1 MAIPKS
7 QLDTWSAQGAVQQSK
22 TTYAIVKGVLES
34 TSAPYSAR
42 SHDSFL
48 QGSYGN
54 DTNVYADSDVDVV
67 MRLSSIYYYDK
78 SYLKLEEKTLF
89 EASTG
94 AATYSLQEF
103 KKELIAWLSRTDNFG
118 TSVVP
123 GTKAVF
129 INGSGNRR
137 DCDVLVAAE
146 FRRYTAYTTTSN
158 SYHEGICFFL
168 PDGTRLENFPKQH
181 LANCTAKQKVTN
193 NWFKPTVR
201 VFKNMRNRMIA
212 KGALKEGLAPSYFLE
227 GMLSNVP
234 ADKFGST
241 YQETFVNCF
250 NWVVNTDQAK
260 LTTASGLHWL
270 VRDNVRT
277 SWPSANFKAYTD
289 AASKFWTNW

>member
-1 MAIPKS
+1 
-7 QLDTWSAQGAVQQSK
+7 
-22 TTYAIVKGVLES
+22 
-34 TSAPYSAR
+34 
-42 SHDSFL
+42 
-48 QGSYGN
+48 
-54 DTNVYADSDVDVV
+54 